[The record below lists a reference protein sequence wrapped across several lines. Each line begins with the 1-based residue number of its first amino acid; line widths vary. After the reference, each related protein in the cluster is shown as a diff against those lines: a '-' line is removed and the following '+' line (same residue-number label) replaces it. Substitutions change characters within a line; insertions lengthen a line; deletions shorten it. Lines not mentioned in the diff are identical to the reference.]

1 MLENAKTY
9 ETQIFKILDRGKT
22 EVKFNSEWLSKMTF
36 EEVIKLAAKSTVARM
51 LERDDFKKR
60 YESNMSISLHE
71 FFYPLMQGFDSV
83 EIKAD
88 IEMGGTDQRFNVLM
102 GRMLQKEFGQEPQSI
117 IIMPLLEGLDG
128 ENKMSKSLG
137 NYIGIDES
145 ATIMFEKAMSIP
157 DGLIIKYFELVT
169 DIHPD
174 IIERIRKDLEEDNV
188 NPRDVKISL
197 AKEIVELYH
206 GKEEAKLAEDRF
218 RKVFQ
223 KGEIP
228 DDIKTVEVN
237 SGDFNL
243 ADIVLGNKLVP
254 SKKEFRRLVEQG
266 GVKVNGERISNIDE
280 VSLASKF
287 IIQIGKKKFI
297 KVIIS

>member
-1 MLENAKTY
+1 
-9 ETQIFKILDRGKT
+9 
-22 EVKFNSEWLSKMTF
+22 
-36 EEVIKLAAKSTVARM
+36 
-51 LERDDFKKR
+51 
-60 YESNMSISLHE
+60 
-71 FFYPLMQGFDSV
+71 
-83 EIKAD
+83 
-88 IEMGGTDQRFNVLM
+88 
-102 GRMLQKEFGQEPQSI
+102 
-117 IIMPLLEGLDG
+117 
-128 ENKMSKSLG
+128 
-137 NYIGIDES
+137 
-145 ATIMFEKAMSIP
+145 MFEKAMSIP

-197 AKEIVELYH
+197 AKEIVELYQ